1 MSAVTNQIKGAH
13 QPPKA
18 VQSKMETLIL
28 TPEIVSQWRLP
39 ECQRP
44 KRITCKVEMASEKIR
59 QTHTIEG
66 VVTLGMLKGSTALY
80 IVDGQHR
87 LEAFKITKLAE
98 VIADVRIVVF
108 DNLIELAEEFV
119 QLNSSLTPMRPD
131 DLLRGS
137 ELSIPALK
145 QIRKACEFVG
155 YGQVRRGGGSGP
167 IVSMSALI
175 RCWRVSQNEV
185 PTNSGIGGA
194 LKIARELDQQS
205 SSNLIAFLSVAY
217 EAWGRDEENYRLWGN
232 LNLTICMWLWNKLVI
247 DRDRT
252 GTKRYALLDIPQFK
266 KCLML
271 VSANA
276 DYNSWLV
283 GRTLSDRDR
292 SPAYNR
298 LKAIFASR
306 LSGDS
311 KTAMRLPQPAWG
323 SA

>member
-1 MSAVTNQIKGAH
+1 M
-13 QPPKA
+13 
-18 VQSKMETLIL
+18 
-28 TPEIVSQWRLP
+28 
-39 ECQRP
+39 
-44 KRITCKVEMASEKIR
+44 
-59 QTHTIEG
+59 
-66 VVTLGMLKGSTALY
+66 
-80 IVDGQHR
+80 
-87 LEAFKITKLAE
+87 
-98 VIADVRIVVF
+98 F